1 MLRAKAMD
9 VPSALSAHYA
19 GTAPGPVPF
28 AFDLEEDFEKF
39 SAHMLFVDPKYCLAR
54 TQVPKKQKETSFP
67 PHRLSRGCLHSRSNF
82 LSSSRSN
89 FLSRALASA

>member
-19 GTAPGPVPF
+19 GTAPGPVQPF

-54 TQVPKKQKETSFP
+54 TQVRTQKKYQKETSFP
-67 PHRLSRGCLHSRSNF
+67 PHRLSRGCLR
-82 LSSSRSN
+82 SRSN
-89 FLSRALASA
+89 FLSRTLASA